1 MSGFNL
7 LVITPHKKIYS
18 EDAEMISLKN
28 SNGEFSILAE
38 HENLITPTLPG
49 RLTITKPD
57 NSVLEY
63 FASGGILNV
72 KEGNVVLC
80 ADTVETK
87 EEIDVKRA
95 EMSKEKA
102 ESKLNDEKYSNES
115 IDELRTRLAL
125 SRAMERIDFAN
136 KK

>member
-72 KEGNVVLC
+72 KDGTVVLC
-80 ADTVETK
+80 TDTVETK

-115 IDELRTRLAL
+115 IDELRTKLAL

>member
-1 MSGFNL
+1 MNGFNL
-7 LVITPHKKIYS
+7 LVITPHKKIYDKETS
-18 EDAEMISLKN
+18 MISLKN

-49 RLTITKPD
+49 KLTITTDD
-57 NSVLEY
+57 NNVLEY
-63 FASGGILNV
+63 FASGGILKV
-72 KEGNVVLC
+72 KDGTVVLC

-102 ESKLNDEKYSNES
+102 ESKLKDEKYSNEG

-125 SRAMERIDFAN
+125 SRAMERIDFAS

>member
-7 LVITPHKKIYS
+7 LVITPHKQIYNES
-18 EDAEMISLKN
+18 AEMISLKN
-28 SNGEFSILAE
+28 SNGEFSILEE

-49 RLTITKPD
+49 RLTITKAD
-57 NSVLEY
+57 NSILEY

-72 KEGNVVLC
+72 KDGTVVVC

-102 ESKLNDEKYSNES
+102 ESKLKDEKYSNEG
-115 IDELRTRLAL
+115 IDELRTKLAL
-125 SRAMERIDFAN
+125 SRAMERIDFAS

>member
-7 LVITPHKKIYS
+7 LVITPHKKIYN
-18 EDAEMISLKN
+18 ENAEMISLKN
-28 SNGEFSILAE
+28 SNGEFSILEE

-49 RLTITKPD
+49 KLTITKPG
-57 NSVLEY
+57 NSILEY

-72 KEGNVVLC
+72 KNGTVVLC

-102 ESKLNDEKYSNES
+102 ESKLKDEKYSNEG
-115 IDELRTRLAL
+115 IDELRTKLAL
-125 SRAMERIDFAN
+125 SRAMERIDFAS